1 MKNTNTE
8 ALQYKSFYL
17 NKMAEKAKHLSAMVE
32 EVYDAK
38 HWVDMCKD
46 DLESTLEGDSDDG
59 VDVDEVERSKA
70 RLARAE
76 RSLDEVAKQLHLLE
90 AELRN
95 FKDDIECLG
104 TELTKFI
111 KDQNSACF
119 FEKTVHTVSLTTNHP
134 QI

>member
-8 ALQYKSFYL
+8 ALKYKSFYL
-17 NKMAEKAKHLSAMVE
+17 NKMAEKASHLSAMVE

-38 HWVDMCKD
+38 HWVDMCKEEVES
-46 DLESTLEGDSDDG
+46 DLESDSDDG
-59 VDVDEVERSKA
+59 VDADEVGRSKA

-76 RSLDEVAKQLHLLE
+76 ASLDEVVQKLNLLE

-95 FKDDIECLG
+95 FKDDVECLG

-111 KDQNSACF
+111 KDW
-119 FEKTVHTVSLTTNHP
+119 K
-134 QI
+134 